1 MNNFVQLFGCYDSIS
16 KSDLYGTTISRLQSI
31 LFPKNVFEV
40 ISSLPQHLKLV
51 WSRTFEW
58 EVNDKIENDFSKL
71 LYL

>member
-1 MNNFVQLFGCYDSIS
+1 MSNPVQLFGFDDSIS
-16 KSDLYGTTISRLQSI
+16 NLYRTNISRLQFI
-31 LFPKNVFEV
+31 LFSKNACKV

>member
-1 MNNFVQLFGCYDSIS
+1 MSNPVQLFGFYD
-16 KSDLYGTTISRLQSI
+16 DQSLI
-31 LFPKNVFEV
+31 CMEQLFLDYNLFFFPKNACKV

-71 LYL
+71 PYL

>member
-1 MNNFVQLFGCYDSIS
+1 MNNFVQLFGCYDSI